1 MKRELRVKI
10 WEKFGRHCAYCGKK
24 LAYKDLQVDHI
35 IPQSDIESSDSIEN
49 LNPSCRRCNLYK
61 SNRSLEE
68 FRKLLTT
75 LHKRIYRI
83 FILKVA
89 IDFHIISAPQQWDS
103 LFYFEVIKNKQDEG

>member
-1 MKRELRVKI
+1 MKKEIRVKI
-10 WEKFGRHCAYCGKK
+10 WNKYGKKCAYCGKK

-61 SNRSLEE
+61 SSRPLEE

-89 IDFHIISAPQQWDS
+89 IDFHIISAPQQWDGV
-103 LFYFEVIKNKQDEG
+103 FWFEKEREKNGN